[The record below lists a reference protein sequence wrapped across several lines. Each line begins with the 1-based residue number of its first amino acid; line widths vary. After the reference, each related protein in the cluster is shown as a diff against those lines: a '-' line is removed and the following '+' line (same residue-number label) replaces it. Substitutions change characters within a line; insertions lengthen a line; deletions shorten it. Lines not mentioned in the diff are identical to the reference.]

1 MSVIVYEVEVEGGGF
16 GEMLEVTPHYSLLY
30 LLLQLTSDVSG
41 GPGFVMR

>member
-1 MSVIVYEVEVEGGGF
+1 MEGGGF
-16 GEMLEVTPHYSLLY
+16 GEMLEVTPHYSLY